1 MTGDERPKVVITDRR
16 FADREP
22 YGEAVAAA
30 GGQLVDADCASH
42 EDVLEACRDAAVVL
56 TFKAPI
62 TAEVIEAMTE
72 ARLIVRNGTGY
83 DNVDVAAATAH
94 GIPVSNIPGYCTEEV
109 ASHAITLMLA
119 AAHQV
124 VRADRDLRTASG
136 WGERPRARSVYDG
149 TFGVIGLGRIGRSAA
164 RKAKGFG
171 MSVVAY
177 DPYQPDD
184 IFEAVGVE
192 RVGFDELLAQ
202 ADCVSVHAP
211 LTGETRHLL
220 STAAFEAMRDD
231 AVLVNTARGPIVDER
246 ALVDAVEAGQ
256 LWGAGLDVFEVE
268 PPQDAPAFESPRIV
282 VSPHNAGL
290 SDRSEARCIEIGT
303 EKITAALRGD
313 HLGEILN
320 PEVYGDSVDLSPE
333 GSYWAEGEA
342 TDFST

>member
-1 MTGDERPKVVITDRR
+1 
-16 FADREP
+16 
-22 YGEAVAAA
+22 
-30 GGQLVDADCASH
+30 
-42 EDVLEACRDAAVVL
+42 
-56 TFKAPI
+56 
-62 TAEVIEAMTE
+62 
-72 ARLIVRNGTGY
+72 
-83 DNVDVAAATAH
+83 
-94 GIPVSNIPGYCTEEV
+94 
-109 ASHAITLMLA
+109 
-119 AAHQV
+119 
-124 VRADRDLRTASG
+124 
-136 WGERPRARSVYDG
+136 
-149 TFGVIGLGRIGRSAA
+149 
-164 RKAKGFG
+164 
-171 MSVVAY
+171 
-177 DPYQPDD
+177 
-184 IFEAVGVE
+184 
-192 RVGFDELLAQ
+192 
-202 ADCVSVHAP
+202 VSVHAP